1 MQIIVDFFTAIGDII
16 TFVIDF
22 VISLFEDIVFVVQ
35 LCAQFLANIGS
46 YFSWLPAE
54 AISLV
59 TVMITVI
66 IIYRIAGRE

>member
-35 LCAQFLANIGS
+35 LCAQLLINIGS

-54 AISLV
+54 AISMV
-59 TVMITVI
+59 VVMITVI
-66 IIYRIAGRE
+66 IIFRIAGRE